1 MRSKKGGEEKKT
13 MVALLVLIMAT
24 LDNYFSAERNCWT
37 QNVYLAVTFS
47 KIRLAIY
54 MSGFAKTWLKKF
66 QVHFNN
72 LTSKL
77 NGKQ

>member
-1 MRSKKGGEEKKT
+1 
-13 MVALLVLIMAT
+13 MVTLLVLIMAT
-24 LDNYFSAERNCWT
+24 LENYFLAERNCWT
-37 QNVYLAVTFS
+37 QNVHLEVTFS

-77 NGKQ
+77 IGKQLKVTG